1 MGDFLPVLLS
11 SLVDMVF
18 LKYFNEAVT
27 SFILLLPL
35 VAGTQNVSNSLPTVD
50 LGYEVYRAADF
61 NVRLLNPIS

>member
-1 MGDFLPVLLS
+1 
-11 SLVDMVF
+11 MVF

-61 NVRLLNPIS
+61 NVRILNPIS